1 MTEPG
6 TFKSIQRF
14 VFLGKFGEEVHMIDA
29 IDIHGKAWFKRIT
42 PYGES
47 QWLDHPLLPAHDNE
61 NETN

>member
-14 VFLGKFGEEVHMIDA
+14 VFLDKSGDEVHMIDA
-29 IDIHGKAWFKRIT
+29 IDINGKAWFKRIT
-42 PYGES
+42 PHGES

-61 NETN
+61 NETS